1 MDLRKKASPVQVLG
15 EGLLRFRLI
24 FLVVFAILYV
34 IFARDFSATFAYI
47 LGAGESFAQMI
58 SVCKQTGIAE
68 ADDAFWISLGGLFV
82 VLFAVRLWLGKI
94 RNALSFLFSTLFISA
109 LALALNEVEEV
120 VAFVFLGFLLL
131 AMILYFVVRVA
142 SVKALLPV
150 LLSTFFWVSISALW
164 AVPYF
169 VSVSFVVLA
178 LADLLS
184 ISLDAG
190 AELRKGTPVMGSL
203 VSGFYKAFLP
213 SVISV
218 VLLGGL
224 NGYFY
229 KASLPIWMAIVL
241 PVIALSLFL
250 LVEFPVMSFAPMSK
264 MRASHRSMKV

>member
-24 FLVVFAILYV
+24 FLVIFAILYV
-34 IFARDFSATFAYI
+34 IFAKDFSATFAFV
-47 LGAGESFAQMI
+47 LGAGESLAQTI
-58 SVCKQTGIAE
+58 SACKQVGIAE
-68 ADDAFWISLGGLFV
+68 ADYPFWISLGALFV
-82 VLFAVRLWLGKI
+82 VLFVVRLFLGKI

-120 VAFVFLGFLLL
+120 VAYVFLGFLLL
-131 AMILYFVVRVA
+131 SMVLYFAVRMA
-142 SVKALLPV
+142 SVKALLPA
-150 LLSTFFWVSISALW
+150 LLSSFFWVSISALW
-164 AVPYF
+164 AVPFF
-169 VSVSFVVLA
+169 VSVSFVALA

-190 AELRKGTPVMGSL
+190 AELRKGTPVAGSL
-203 VSGFYKAFLP
+203 VSGFRKAFLP
-213 SVISV
+213 AVISS

-229 KASLPIWMAIVL
+229 STGMPIWMAIVL
-241 PVIALSLFL
+241 PVFAILLFL

>member
-1 MDLRKKASPVQVLG
+1 MDLRKKASPVQILG
-15 EGLLRFRLI
+15 ESLLRFRLI
-24 FLVVFAILYV
+24 FLIVFAVLYV
-34 IFARDFSATFAYI
+34 IFAKDFSATFAFI
-47 LGAGESFAQMI
+47 LGVGESFAQTI
-58 SVCKQTGIAE
+58 SACKQTGIVE
-68 ADDAFWISLGGLFV
+68 ADYPFWIALGSLFVMLFV
-82 VLFAVRLWLGKI
+82 VRLFLGKI

-120 VAFVFLGFLLL
+120 VSFVFLGFLLFC
-131 AMILYFVVRVA
+131 MVLYFAVRVA
-142 SVKALLPV
+142 SFKALLPV

-169 VSVSFVVLA
+169 VSVSFVALA

-190 AELRKGTPVMGSL
+190 AELRKGTPVAGSL
-203 VSGFYKAFLP
+203 VSGFRKAFLP
-213 SVISV
+213 AVISV

-229 KASLPIWMAIVL
+229 RTSMPIWMTIAL
-241 PVIALSLFL
+241 PVIALALFL
-250 LVEFPVMSFAPMSK
+250 LVEFPMMSFAPMSK